1 MTPDDRSD
9 SRLHVLV
16 VDDDTEA
23 AAAMGELVRLLGHE
37 PLVANDGPRAL
48 EIAQGTPIDVALL
61 DIEMPGMDGH
71 DVARRLVLLRRRAV
85 YMVAVTGRDS
95 EADMVRSV
103 TAGFIEHVVKPC
115 TMKQLSQVL
124 RRGVDNLQRRRRPIE
139 SHQ

>member
-71 DVARRLVLLRRRAV
+71 EVARRLVLLRRQAV